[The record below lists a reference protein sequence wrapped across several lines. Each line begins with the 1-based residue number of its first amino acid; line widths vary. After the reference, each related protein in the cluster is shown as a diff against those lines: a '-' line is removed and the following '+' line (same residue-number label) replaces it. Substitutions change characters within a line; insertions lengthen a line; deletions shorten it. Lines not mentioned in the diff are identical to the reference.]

1 MIMNVFKS
9 STETRK
15 SMNSSKLK
23 HSIQRVNLFRMIFPL
38 LFLVLLLM
46 IATQFPLINCLFPT
60 NIDSS
65 KSATELYNSKSIYVK
80 TTTGKLYY
88 TGYDYLKGSSVKG
101 HYFYSLVNGKCTIY
115 LFSSTYF
122 KDGVPSSIENVE
134 IKAMLIHNR
143 SNLEHLLT
151 LMAKDMN
158 WTYDGL
164 ASCTDTII
172 VSQMNYA
179 VIPSVLIG
187 IFIFFAFSF
196 SLGHILILL
205 FNMCMPQYSFTFVTL
220 GHHMAR
226 KKIIIDAAHELDN
239 KVYFKS
245 ENMHITKNYFIYT
258 SKFNIAVIPLANM
271 AWAYKYSRLHKY
283 FIFGEMNYTIKIYT
297 KNKFQY
303 TFSGKTKE
311 SADNFLAYLEDQ
323 NENMLIGYTYE
334 NRLHAK
340 DIMHSILSI
349 LFR

>member
-1 MIMNVFKS
+1 MLISRFLI
-9 STETRK
+9 TERNYIR
-15 SMNSSKLK
+15 MNSSKLK
-23 HSIQRVNLFRMIFPL
+23 QSIQKVNLFRMLFPI
-38 LFLVLLLM
+38 LFLVLLF
-46 IATQFPLINCLFPT
+46 IAASQFPLANCLFPT

-65 KSATELYNSKSIYVK
+65 KSATELYNTNSIYVK

-101 HYFYSLVNGKCTIY
+101 HYFYSLENGKCTIY
-115 LFSSTYF
+115 LFSAISF
-122 KDGVPSSIENVE
+122 KDGVPATIENVE

-164 ASCTDTII
+164 ASCTDTIMI
-172 VSQMNYA
+172 SQMNYA

-187 IFIFFAFSF
+187 IFMFFAFSF

-205 FNMCMPQYSFTFVTL
+205 FNVFFPQYAYTFVVF
-220 GHHMAR
+220 GHHEAR
-226 KKIIIDAAHELDN
+226 KKRIVAAAHELEN
-239 KVYFKS
+239 IVYFDS

-258 SKFNIAVIPLANM
+258 SKFNIAIIPLANM

-283 FIFGEMNYTIKIYT
+283 FIFGEMTYTIKIYT

-303 TFSGKTKE
+303 IFSGKTKE
-311 SADNFLAYLEDQ
+311 SADNFLTYLEDQ
-323 NENMLIGYTYE
+323 NEYMLIGYTHE
-334 NRLHAK
+334 NRLHSK
-340 DIMHSILSI
+340 DIMHSILSL
-349 LFR
+349 LFK